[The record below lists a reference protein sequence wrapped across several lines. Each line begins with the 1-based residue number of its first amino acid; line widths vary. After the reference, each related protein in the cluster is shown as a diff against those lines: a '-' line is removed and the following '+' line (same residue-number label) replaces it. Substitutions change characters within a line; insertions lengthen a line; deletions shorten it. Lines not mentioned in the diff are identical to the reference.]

1 MGIEEA
7 KGVLETIE
15 EQDVRFVDLLF
26 TGIMGELKSVTL
38 PAEEMQT
45 VFEEDKGVD
54 GSSILGFAR
63 LEESDQVLVPDP
75 TTFRVYPYEAAK
87 SERTGYLFC
96 DVHNPDRTPF
106 EGSPR
111 SVLKRIVG
119 QATDMGYDGFYVA
132 PEMEFFLF
140 NRANGESVSP
150 LPYDRGGYFDHGT
163 NDPADSIKKK
173 MMLALRSLGIEVEY
187 AHHEVAPG
195 QHELDFR
202 YGPAL
207 ETADR
212 TMIFKHVIKAVA
224 VANDAYATFMPKPLA
239 GQNGS
244 GMHTHFSLWKDG
256 ANAFYDP
263 KGEPYHM
270 SSVGRSFIAGVLEH
284 VREFTAI
291 LNPLVNSYK
300 RIIPGYEAPV
310 YISWAS
316 INRSAMVRVPN
327 VKVDKEATGRR
338 AEIRS
343 PDPSANPYLAFAV
356 LLAAGLDGI
365 QRGLEPPPPVDKV
378 NLFELGSAQRKAEGI
393 KSLPGSLEDSLKDLQ
408 RSDWMK
414 GVLGDHLYHKY
425 LEAKWKEWDLFREAV
440 TDWELGRYLYSI

>member
-1 MGIEEA
+1 MSTDSVKAVLKEIEERQ
-7 KGVLETIE
+7 VH
-15 EQDVRFVDLLF
+15 FVDLLF

-38 PAEEMQT
+38 PAEEMEA

-75 TTFRVYPYEAAK
+75 STFRIYPYAADPT
-87 SERTGYLFC
+87 ERTGCFFC
-96 DVHNPDRTPF
+96 DVHNPDRSPF

-111 SVLKRIVG
+111 HVLQRLEMRAK
-119 QATDMGYDGFYVA
+119 DMGFDGFFVA

-140 NRANGESVSP
+140 NRTNGDTIAP
-150 LPYDRGGYFDHGT
+150 LPFDRGGYFDHGT

-207 ETADR
+207 ATADR
-212 TMIFKHVIKAVA
+212 TMLFKHMVKAVA
-224 VANDAYATFMPKPLA
+224 VENDAHATFMPKPLN

-256 ANAFYDP
+256 KNAFYDP
-263 KGEPYHM
+263 TAEPYHM
-270 SSVGRSFIAGVLEH
+270 SKVGRSFIAGVLEH

-316 INRSAMVRVPN
+316 INRSALVRVPS
-327 VKVDKEATGRR
+327 VKVAKEPTGRR

-343 PDPSANPYLAFAV
+343 PDPSANPYLAFSV

-365 QRGLEPPPPVDKV
+365 DRGLEPPPPVDKV
-378 NLFELGSAQRKAEGI
+378 NLFELGDAQRKAKGI
-393 KSLPGSLEDSLKDLQ
+393 QSLPGSLEDSLKDMQ
-408 RSDWMK
+408 RSEWIK
-414 GVLGDHLYHKY
+414 EVLGEHLYRKY
-425 LEAKWKEWDLFREAV
+425 LEAKWKEWDVFREAV
-440 TDWELGRYLYSI
+440 TDWELTQYLHSV